1 MKFTLQLWSPIQRNY
16 CYIPFNKTMQM
27 DKEKIKNKESKISQ
41 QNHIVEELCENG
53 EIQYNCTACH
63 KTFRSRSQKYYHLNC
78 NQLEN
83 KLYKCEHCDK
93 V

>member
-1 MKFTLQLWSPIQRNY
+1 
-16 CYIPFNKTMQM
+16 MQT
-27 DKEKIKNKESKISQ
+27 DKDKVKNKDSKIYQ
-41 QNHIVEELCENG
+41 QNHIVEELSENG
-53 EIQYNCTACH
+53 DIQYNCTACR

-93 V
+93 VFK